1 MKEAESVLMMG
12 LFQINNASTRS
23 SVQES
28 LCTNFVVLEPIICHL
43 VEEYVLIFV
52 IYQYCCQNQSAFVHE
67 VVERKREREN
77 KRERDRK

>member
-52 IYQYCCQNQSAFVHE
+52 IYQYCSQSAFVHE